1 MIVTGGFTPS
11 RPMPYT
17 TFVHHHR
24 TMLASIIRTK
34 VRSALLNNGPQ
45 TCSALVKSMGLDPKR
60 HKGTIHAIMVDM
72 ENDGVLWA
80 ELHHKTLKRTKW
92 HLETDMI
99 RKRDRLAAVFM

>member
-1 MIVTGGFTPS
+1 
-11 RPMPYT
+11 
-17 TFVHHHR
+17 
-24 TMLASIIRTK
+24 MLASIIRTK

-92 HLETDMI
+92 HLETDAI

>member
-1 MIVTGGFTPS
+1 
-11 RPMPYT
+11 
-17 TFVHHHR
+17 
-24 TMLASIIRTK
+24 MLASIIRTK
-34 VRSALLNNGPQ
+34 VRSALLNHGPQ

>member
-1 MIVTGGFTPS
+1 
-11 RPMPYT
+11 
-17 TFVHHHR
+17 
-24 TMLASIIRTK
+24 MLASIIRTK
-34 VRSALLNNGPQ
+34 VRSELLNNGPQ
-45 TCSALVKSMGLDPKR
+45 SCSALVKSMGLDPKR

-92 HLETDMI
+92 HLETEMI

>member
-1 MIVTGGFTPS
+1 
-11 RPMPYT
+11 MPYT
-17 TFVHHHR
+17 TFVPHHR

>member
-1 MIVTGGFTPS
+1 
-11 RPMPYT
+11 
-17 TFVHHHR
+17 
-24 TMLASIIRTK
+24 MLASIIRTK

-45 TCSALVKSMGLDPKR
+45 TCSSLVKSMGLDPKR

-72 ENDGVLWA
+72 ENDGILWA

>member
-1 MIVTGGFTPS
+1 
-11 RPMPYT
+11 MPYT

-45 TCSALVKSMGLDPKR
+45 SCSALVKSMGLDPKR